1 MSYLGRLVSKT
12 VINGKNKVHYL
23 QTTENCCKKEET
35 IMKKKYFACAMG
47 LVLALSLAACGEE
60 EVIVENILF
69 VDVLLT
75 ILNDN
80 ALVAVGN
87 LLSCKIVQGR

>member
-1 MSYLGRLVSKT
+1 MWTFDESKL
-12 VINGKNKVHYL
+12 IFCLY
-23 QTTENCCKKEET
+23 QTRDAKL
-35 IMKKKYFACAMG
+35 IA
-47 LVLALSLAACGEE
+47 SLASQTYM
-60 EVIVENILF
+60 VVLF

>member
-1 MSYLGRLVSKT
+1 MFSKNFSKMRT
-12 VINGKNKVHYL
+12 IDESKLIYAISNKGCKA
-23 QTTENCCKKEET
+23 NCIPCFSNV
-35 IMKKKYFACAMG
+35 YG
-47 LVLALSLAACGEE
+47 V
-60 EVIVENILF
+60 LF

-80 ALVAVGN
+80 AFVAVGN

>member
-1 MSYLGRLVSKT
+1 MFSKNFSKMRT
-12 VINGKNKVHYL
+12 IDESKLIYAYIEQGMKA
-23 QTTENCCKKEET
+23 NCIPCFSNV
-35 IMKKKYFACAMG
+35 YG
-47 LVLALSLAACGEE
+47 V
-60 EVIVENILF
+60 LF

-80 ALVAVGN
+80 AFVAVGN

>member
-1 MSYLGRLVSKT
+1 MFSKKSSKMWT
-12 VINGKNKVHYL
+12 FDESKLIFCLY
-23 QTTENCCKKEET
+23 QTRDAKL
-35 IMKKKYFACAMG
+35 IA
-47 LVLALSLAACGEE
+47 SLASQTYM
-60 EVIVENILF
+60 VVLF

>member
-1 MSYLGRLVSKT
+1 MFSKNFSKMRT
-12 VINGKNKVHYL
+12 IDESKPISNKGCKA
-23 QTTENCCKKEET
+23 NCIPCFSNV
-35 IMKKKYFACAMG
+35 YG
-47 LVLALSLAACGEE
+47 V
-60 EVIVENILF
+60 LF

-80 ALVAVGN
+80 AFVAVGN